1 MCMKCNIPNNVRMV
15 GLVIL
20 GLVVIYIGLSIFAR
34 TQEGL
39 SDGTTTSNAAV
50 IKLTQTNE
58 TNSKTVIGKLPASTN
73 AYVDLIN
80 SYKNLKLANGIND
93 LVTTKTT
100 TNLTSITDYDEAI
113 DYLSTLSSS
122 SIPMPTEISSVISA
136 NNASTKA
143 ILDKL
148 SADNQA
154 YIDLLVSYKKLKLAN
169 GITDT
174 AAGKTTFLVSDC
186 DHAIDYLNELT
197 DKIPPKPTN
206 SLDGLPTPN
215 TSLTRGT

>member
-20 GLVVIYIGLSIFAR
+20 GLVVIYIALSIFASTR
-34 TQEGL
+34 EGL
-39 SDGTTTSNAAV
+39 SDGTTTSNTAV
-50 IKLTQTNE
+50 IKTTQTNQ
-58 TNSKTVIGKLPASTN
+58 TNASTVMGKLPASTN

-80 SYKNLKLANGIND
+80 SYKYLKLANGIND
-93 LVTTKTT
+93 LVTKKTT

-122 SIPMPTEISSVISA
+122 STPMPTAISSVISA
-136 NNASTKA
+136 NDASTKA

-154 YIDLLVSYKKLKLAN
+154 YIDLIMSYKKLKLAN
-169 GITDT
+169 GINDV
-174 AAGKTTFLVSDC
+174 AAGKTTMLVSDC
-186 DHAIDYLNELT
+186 DHAVDYLNELSGT
-197 DKIPPKPTN
+197 ISTKPSS
-206 SLDGLPTPN
+206 SLDSLPTQN
-215 TSLTRGT
+215 TSLTR